1 MPAQNS
7 TQTYGSVARSFHWLT
22 ALLILTQ
29 IPLGFIAVR
38 LPYDTAAELAFTVK
52 VFSAHKSIGIAL
64 VFVALARILWALSQK
79 KPAGLHPERKL
90 ETFAAEAVHWLL
102 YGSILLV
109 PVTGWIRHASA
120 AGFAPLWWPFGD
132 TLPFVP
138 EDEAFSQVFANLHL
152 LFVVT
157 LVLALGAHI
166 AGALK
171 HHVIDRDAI
180 LRRMLSGRTKL
191 PALIAQPHMR
201 TPLLA
206 ALAVWAVVLIGGAQM
221 GYPLAKT
228 TESDSASETAL
239 TERAPGGWS
248 VTEGQLGIS
257 VAQLGSDVEGTFNT
271 WTAAINFD
279 ETITSGRA
287 GDVTVDI
294 SIASLTLGSISSE
307 AAKPD
312 YFDTAV
318 FPTATFTADIL
329 REAEGYVANG
339 KLTLKGTELPLILP
353 FTLEIEGD
361 TAAMAGSTT
370 LDRRAFAIG
379 DSTSDPKTLGFEV
392 PLSINLTAIR
402 N

>member
-7 TQTYGSVARSFHWLT
+7 TQTYGSVARAFHWLT

-38 LPYDTAAELAFTVK
+38 LPYDTAAELAFTVM
-52 VFSAHKSIGIAL
+52 VFSAHKSIGLAL
-64 VFVALARILWALSQK
+64 VFVALARILWALNQK
-79 KPAGLHPERKL
+79 KPAGLHPERRL

-109 PVTGWIRHASA
+109 PLSGWIRSASA
-120 AGFAPLWWPFGD
+120 PGFAPLWWPFGE

-138 EDEAFSQVFANLHL
+138 EDPAFSEVFSNLHL

-180 LRRMLSGRTKL
+180 LHRMLSGRAKL
-191 PALIAQPHMR
+191 PALTAQPHSR

-206 ALAVWAVVLIGGAQM
+206 ALAVWAAVLIGGTQM
-221 GYPLAKT
+221 GYSLVRVTDNAATPETNLSEPA
-228 TESDSASETAL
+228 AS
-239 TERAPGGWS
+239 GWS
-248 VTEGQLGIS
+248 VTEGQLAIT
-257 VAQLGSDVEGTFNT
+257 VAQLGSPVEGSFSS

-279 ETITSGRA
+279 ESVTSGRA

-294 SIASLTLGSISSE
+294 SIASLTLGSISAE

-312 YFDTAV
+312 YFDTAL
-318 FPTATFTADIL
+318 FPTATFSADIL
-329 REAEGYVANG
+329 REGDAYVASG
-339 KLTLKGTELPLILP
+339 ILTLKGAELPMTLP
-353 FTLEIEGD
+353 FTLEIDGD
-361 TAAMAGSTT
+361 TATVIGSTT

-379 DSTSDPKTLGFEV
+379 ETTSDPKTLGFEV
-392 PLSINLTAIR
+392 PVSVRLSATR

>member
-7 TQTYGSVARSFHWLT
+7 TQTYGSVARAFHWLT

-38 LPYDTAAELAFTVK
+38 LPYDTAAELAFTIK

-109 PVTGWIRHASA
+109 PVTGWIRSASA
-120 AGFAPLWWPFGD
+120 TGFAPLRWPFGE

-138 EDEAFSQVFANLHL
+138 QDPAFSGVFSSLHL

-191 PALIAQPHMR
+191 PLLTAQPHAR
-201 TPLLA
+201 TPVLA
-206 ALAVWAVVLIGGAQM
+206 ALLVWAVVLTGGAQM
-221 GYPLAKT
+221 GYPLAKAT
-228 TESDSASETAL
+228 GSDSTPETAL
-239 TERAPGGWS
+239 SEQTPGGWS
-248 VTEGQLGIS
+248 VTDGSLGIS
-257 VAQLGSDVEGTFNT
+257 VTQLGSPVKGSFRT
-271 WTAAINFD
+271 WTAVINFD
-279 ETITSGRA
+279 ETVTRGRA

-294 SIASLTLGSISSE
+294 SVASLTLGSISAE

-312 YFDTAV
+312 YFDTTI
-318 FPTATFTADIL
+318 FPTATFSADIL
-329 REAEGYVANG
+329 REGETYVANG
-339 KLTLKGTELPLILP
+339 MLTLKGAELPLTLP
-353 FTLEIEGD
+353 FTLEIDGD
-361 TAAMAGSTT
+361 TATMSGSAT

-379 DSTSDPKTLGFEV
+379 DSTSDPKALGFEV
-392 PLSINLTAIR
+392 PVSVTLTATR